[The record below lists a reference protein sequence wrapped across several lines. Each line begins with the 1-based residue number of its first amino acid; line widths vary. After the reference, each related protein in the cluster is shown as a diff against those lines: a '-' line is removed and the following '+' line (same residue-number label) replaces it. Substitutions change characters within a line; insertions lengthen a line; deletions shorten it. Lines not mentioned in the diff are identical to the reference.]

1 MSQQE
6 ENSKDYSLIEELPES
21 ISTDYAADLKS
32 GIYNLFITLFNQLTI
47 EKGPEEA
54 VKESTQFLDEI
65 SYNFKQILDKSN

>member
-1 MSQQE
+1 MSEQE

>member
-1 MSQQE
+1 MSEQE

-65 SYNFKQILDKSN
+65 SYNFKQILDKPN

>member
-1 MSQQE
+1 MSEQE
-6 ENSKDYSLIEELPES
+6 ENSKDYSLIEELPEGV
-21 ISTDYAADLKS
+21 STDYVADLKS

-47 EKGPEEA
+47 EKGPEES

>member
-1 MSQQE
+1 MSEQE
-6 ENSKDYSLIEELPES
+6 DNSKDYSLIEELPEGV
-21 ISTDYAADLKS
+21 STDYVADLKS

-54 VKESTQFLDEI
+54 VKESTEFLDEI

>member
-1 MSQQE
+1 MSEQE
-6 ENSKDYSLIEELPES
+6 ENSKDYSLIEELPEN

-47 EKGPEEA
+47 EKGPEES

>member
-1 MSQQE
+1 MSEQE

-47 EKGPEEA
+47 EKGPEES

>member
-1 MSQQE
+1 MSEQE

-47 EKGPEEA
+47 EKGPEES

-65 SYNFKQILDKSN
+65 SYNFKQILDKPN

>member
-1 MSQQE
+1 MSEQK

-47 EKGPEEA
+47 EKGPEES

-65 SYNFKQILDKSN
+65 SYNFKQILDKPN

>member
-1 MSQQE
+1 MSEQE

-47 EKGPEEA
+47 EKGPEES
-54 VKESTQFLDEI
+54 VKESTQFMDEI
-65 SYNFKQILDKSN
+65 SYNFKQILDKPN

>member
-1 MSQQE
+1 MSEQE
-6 ENSKDYSLIEELPES
+6 DDSKDYSLIEELPEGV
-21 ISTDYAADLKS
+21 STDYVADLKS

-54 VKESTQFLDEI
+54 VKESTEFLDEI